1 MNQFAKSVLIAALF
15 PLVLTACGDKDAA
28 APTAAEA
35 TAPASTEAAAPAAA
49 EPTAVAATGKEDA
62 TCSTVNFADIGW
74 TDITATTALSSVV
87 LEGLGYKAKSTIAT
101 VPIAFAGVKK
111 KQIDVFLGY
120 WSPSMTPIVDPFLKE
135 GAIKVLEKPNL
146 TGAKYTLAVPTYAY
160 DAGLKSFADIAKFK
174 DKLDGK
180 IYGIEPGNDGNL
192 LIQGMI
198 TKDQFGLKDF
208 KMVESSEA
216 GMLTEVTRAEKD
228 NKWIVYLG
236 WAPHPMN
243 VQHKMTYLSGG
254 DDVFGADYGAASV
267 YTVTSTDLA
276 TRCPNVNKL
285 VTNLEF
291 NLDMEG
297 QIMLPIMDKTGPNE
311 AAKSW
316 LAQNPAVLDKWLDGV
331 NTVDGQPGLA
341 AVKKSLGV

>member
-1 MNQFAKSVLIAALF
+1 MNQFAKSVLIAAMF

-35 TAPASTEAAAPAAA
+35 TAPATTEAAAPAA
-49 EPTAVAATGKEDA
+49 EPSAIAATGKEDA
-62 TCSTVNFADIGW
+62 TCSTVSFADIGW
-74 TDITATTALSSVV
+74 TDITATTAISSVV
-87 LEGLGYKAKSTIAT
+87 LEGLGYKAKSTVAT

-120 WSPSMTPIVDPFLKE
+120 WSPSMTPIVEPFLKE
-135 GAIKVLEKPNL
+135 GVIKVLDKPNL
-146 TGAKYTLAVPTYAY
+146 TGAKYTLAVPNYAY

-180 IYGIEPGNDGNL
+180 IYGIEPGNDGNK
-192 LIQGMI
+192 LIGDMI
-198 TKDQFGLKDF
+198 AKDQFGLKDF

-216 GMLTEVTRAEKD
+216 GMLTEVARSAKD
-228 NKWIVYLG
+228 NKWIVFLG

-243 VQHKMTYLSGG
+243 VQQKMSYLSGG

-267 YTVTSTDLA
+267 YTVTSTNLA
-276 TRCPNVNKL
+276 SRCPNVNKL

-297 QIMLPIMDKTGPNE
+297 QIMLPIMDKVNPNE
-311 AAKSW
+311 AAKAW
-316 LAQNPAVLDKWLDGV
+316 LTKNPAVLDKWLDGV
-331 NTVDGQPGLA
+331 NTVDGQPGLD